1 VSNTRGIGVR
11 AAAAMAGRPVAAGV
25 PDWARVTV
33 WLSPYEPLKSPDIP
47 LLWDIATVAVFSL
60 AIYHWAPAVA
70 LPAVEVGLAEMPA
83 A

>member
-1 VSNTRGIGVR
+1 
-11 AAAAMAGRPVAAGV
+11 
-25 PDWARVTV
+25 VTV